1 MPETHLDKFKKLL
14 AELFMFDQA
23 DLDFGVYRI
32 MNAKRDEITKFLD
45 RDLLP
50 QVREALGELE
60 QADRAAIEAELMK
73 AIEQARALGADAE
86 SLPKVKEL
94 RQQLAQKADI
104 EAIES
109 EVFSDLYSFF
119 RRYYNEGDFLS
130 LRRYKEGVYAIPYE
144 GEEVKLYWANY
155 DQYYIKTAEYFR
167 NYTFTVASGR
177 SVHFRLAEANTEQ
190 NNNQAANGEERR
202 FNLREADPVMEE
214 NGELVIRF
222 EYRPDAEKR
231 KQAELNQQAARHIF
245 EAGPARNWLADIAAK
260 APTEKSPDRTVLD
273 KRLADYTA
281 RNTFDYFIH
290 KDLRGFLRREL
301 DFYIKNE
308 IVHLDDIESEAAS
321 RVEQYLAKVKAV
333 RRVARKII
341 DFLAQIEEFEKK
353 LWLKKKFVVESRYC
367 VALGQVPESFY
378 PELAANEAQREE
390 WVQLLALDQLAGD
403 LMKPAYSVPLTP
415 DFFKAYP
422 SLMLDTAHF
431 APDFTS
437 RLIATFSD
445 IDDVTDGVLMQSE
458 NFQAISFLQSRYK
471 EQVNCI
477 YIDPPYNT
485 DSSAILYKNDYKHS
499 SWLSLVENRV
509 SASVRLLH
517 SDGILC
523 LAIDDEEVCEARRML
538 SEIFR
543 KLVGVA
549 VVRSNPQSRKKKGKF
564 SPVHEYALFFGSSEA
579 STPGPLE
586 LTEKRLSRY
595 PLEDENGR
603 YAWMNFIRT
612 GNNDLRG
619 DRPKLFYPIY
629 VTTEDKIRVPRMTWL
644 EESGP
649 YGEYSI
655 HESPEPGEVVV
666 YPKAD
671 ADGQIIEKN
680 WHRGPERVATEPG
693 EFRVRRDG
701 EGKVSIDFKT
711 RIDEE
716 SAPTTWWDNKEY
728 ASANY
733 GAAEL
738 KAMFGRNPFDFP
750 KAVSLVTDC
759 LRAAKAGPQTVIL
772 DFFVGS
778 GTTGEAAVKL
788 NREDGGRRKFLLVE
802 MGAHFKNVLV
812 PRMKKI
818 AFAPEWKDGKPKRI
832 ANHEEVEQGPRV
844 LKILRLESYE
854 DTLNNIELT
863 RTEAQGQLLSHAA
876 GLREDYLLRY
886 MLHVESNGSASLL
899 NTGRFDDPF
908 SYKLNIGNGS
918 VGETRAVT
926 VDLIE
931 TFNWL
936 LGLRVKHVDAIRGF
950 RVVHGTSPKGEKVL
964 VIWRTTREK
973 GNADLDDFFLKQG
986 YNTRDMEF
994 DVIYVNGDNNLE
1006 NLKRPDET
1014 WKVRLIEEEF
1024 KRLMFDV
1031 RDTQNV

>member
-23 DLDFGVYRI
+23 DLDFGIYRI
-32 MNAKRDEITKFLD
+32 MNAKRDEITRFLET
-45 RDLLP
+45 DLLP
-50 QVREALGELE
+50 QVREALGDLE
-60 QADRAAIEAELMK
+60 QADRSVIEAELAK
-73 AIEQARALGADAE
+73 AIEQAKALGADPE

-94 RQQLAQKADI
+94 RQQLAQKGDL
-104 EAIES
+104 EALEGEI
-109 EVFSDLYSFF
+109 FSYLYSFF

-167 NYTFTVASGR
+167 DYTFTVGGGR
-177 SVHFRLAEANTEQ
+177 RLHFRVVDADTEQ
-190 NNNQAANGEERR
+190 NNNQSANGEERR
-202 FNLREADPVMEE
+202 FLLREAEPVTEE
-214 NGELVIRF
+214 SGELVIRF

-231 KQAELNQQAARHIF
+231 KQSELNEEAARRIF
-245 EAGPARNWLADIAAK
+245 EAGPARNWLPDIAAK
-260 APTEKSPDRTVLD
+260 APTEKNPDRTLLD

-290 KDLRGFLRREL
+290 KDLGGFLRREL

-308 IVHLDDIESEAAS
+308 IVHLDDIESETAS
-321 RVEQYLAKVKAV
+321 RVGQYLAKVKAV
-333 RRVARKII
+333 RRVAHKII
-341 DFLAQIEEFEKK
+341 DLLAQIEEFEKK
-353 LWLKKKFVVESRYC
+353 LWLKKKFVVETRYC
-367 VALGQVPESFY
+367 VALGQIPESFY
-378 PELAANEAQREE
+378 PQVAANETQREE
-390 WVQLLALDQLAGD
+390 WVRTLAIDQLAGD
-403 LMKPAYSVPLTP
+403 LTKPAYSVPLTP
-415 DFFKAYP
+415 DFLKAYP

-437 RLIATFSD
+437 RLIAAFSD

-458 NFQAISFLQSRYK
+458 NFQAISFLQARYK

-499 SWLSLVENRV
+499 SWLSLVENRA

-517 SDGILC
+517 RDGILC

-538 SEIFR
+538 GEMFR

-586 LTEKRLSRY
+586 LTERRLSRY
-595 PLEDENGR
+595 PLQDENGR

-612 GNNDLRG
+612 GSNDLRG

-629 VTTEDKIRVPRMTWL
+629 VTTEDKVRVPRMSWL

-655 HESPEPGEVVV
+655 HEPPEPGEVVV
-666 YPKAD
+666 YPNAD
-671 ADGQIIEKN
+671 ADGQVIEKN
-680 WHRGPERVATEPG
+680 WHRGPERVATEPD

-701 EGKVSIDFKT
+701 DGRVSIDFKT

-716 SAPTTWWDNKEY
+716 SAPTTWWDNKDY

-738 KAMFGRNPFDFP
+738 KALFGRNPFDFP

-788 NREDGGRRKFLLVE
+788 NREDGGRRKLLLVE
-802 MGAHFKNVLV
+802 MGPHFKNVVV

-832 ANHEEVEQGPRV
+832 ANHEEVERGPRV

-854 DTLNNIELT
+854 DTLNNIELR
-863 RTEAQGQLLSHAA
+863 RTEDQAQLLIRAA
-876 GLREDYLLRY
+876 GLREDYVLRY

-899 NTGRFDDPF
+899 NTNCFDDPF
-908 SYKLNIGNGS
+908 TCTLNIGNGS
-918 VGETRAVT
+918 AGETHAAA

-936 LGLRVKHVDAIRGF
+936 LGLRVRHVDAIRGF
-950 RVVHGTSPKGEKVL
+950 RVVQGTSPDGEKVL
-964 VIWRTTREK
+964 VIWRNTREK
-973 GNADLDDFFLKQG
+973 SNAELDDFFLKQG

-994 DVIYVNGDNNLE
+994 DLIYVNGDNNLE

-1024 KRLMFDV
+1024 KRLMFV
-1031 RDTQNV
+1031 VQEI